1 MLHRGLND
9 VYLIVAANGER
20 YIFRLSH
27 HRARGAAD
35 VQTETSF
42 LAHLARRGAPVAAP
56 IQTRDGDLF
65 LRGAAPEGMRE
76 GVLFRALE
84 GRAPDATSAA
94 DARANG
100 VGSALIYNGA
110 ETFHAAAPLYRL
122 DIDHLLRRPLTRIL
136 ESGLVN
142 DARAR
147 DDLKSIAGRAEK
159 ASIIRQSD
167 LDALSRRLP
176 WLQRPYN
183 RNWRSRILRFRRRRP
198 GFPAYDL
205 SVFLWAKV
213 SFGGKLTAMWNAFV
227 DGYREVRPIAHNDFE
242 AAHRFVVIRHI
253 WIMGEYASRVDEW
266 GANSVDWI
274 ARETDFLTTWERERF
289 DRALM
294 SRADSHDR
302 ASTPP
307 LDTFILAKKPAL
319 SGWVWCEDSAA
330 NSVKSSRW
338 RRVRLCGVSTLS

>member
-1 MLHRGLND
+1 LDFDPLYTTPRADAVARFIESHYPVAGLSCCRMLHRGLND
-9 VYLIVAANGER
+9 VYLAVAANGER

-100 VGSALIYNGA
+100 VSLALIHNAA

-159 ASIIRQSD
+159 SIEAFD
-167 LDALSRRLP
+167 NLTWTHCHGDCHGFNA
-176 WLQRPYN
+176 
-183 RNWRSRILRFRRRRP
+183 RIIATGEAAFFDFDDGGP
-198 GFPAYDL
+198 GFLAYDL

-213 SFGGKLTAMWNAFV
+213 SFGRKLTAMWNAFV
-227 DGYREVRPIAHNDFE
+227 DGYREVRPIAQNDFE

-289 DRALM
+289 DRL
-294 SRADSHDR
+294 
-302 ASTPP
+302 
-307 LDTFILAKKPAL
+307 L
-319 SGWVWCEDSAA
+319 
-330 NSVKSSRW
+330 
-338 RRVRLCGVSTLS
+338 